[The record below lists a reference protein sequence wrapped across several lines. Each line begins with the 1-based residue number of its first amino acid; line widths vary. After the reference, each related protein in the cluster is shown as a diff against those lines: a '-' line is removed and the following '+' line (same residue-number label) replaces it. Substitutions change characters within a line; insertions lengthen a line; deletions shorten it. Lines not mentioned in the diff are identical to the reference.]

1 MEQIK
6 NNNDFKITNEIFEN
20 IFQIESKIREYNN
33 IIQKEEG
40 QKYNHSLM
48 KAKQTII
55 KKKEYLMIIY
65 KIKQKI

>member
-20 IFQIESKIREYNN
+20 IFQIDSKIREYNN

-40 QKYNHSLM
+40 KNIIIFLM